1 MIFEF
6 SLSPRHRTSSP
17 NCLSLSRRAMA
28 IAWPTLFCCLTLC
41 PTPLHA
47 QSTTADVIGTATD
60 ASGAVI
66 PGATA
71 LLTDV
76 GTQEKRTAI
85 SNEAGQYTFTLL
97 KPSHYTLTVSG
108 KGFKTATIQDF
119 AIAAGDRARED
130 AHLTVGSED
139 QVVQVEAQ
147 APALQSDSSVLSS
160 TVTEKATQEL
170 PLNGRNFY
178 NLVQITAGA
187 TEGLNNGLASG
198 NRPDDRRL
206 TSSVSVNGQADVI
219 NNQLIDGMDNNE
231 RVIGSIGVRPS
242 VDAIQEVNIQTNTFS
257 AESGRSAGAIINV
270 ITKSGTNQLHGSAYE
285 FIRNDV
291 LNANPYKFGALIPKP
306 HFRQNQFG
314 GSIGGPILKDKTFF
328 FGDYEG
334 LRIVRGLNPTQT
346 TVPTAFERANPG
358 NFTDNPAIGTTVT
371 PSDKVG
377 LQYFNLF
384 PLPTSTA
391 LTNNYTVS
399 PANSQT
405 SDTADGRVDHRFSA
419 SDFGYVRYTFNR
431 VITNV
436 GGLFPSVTAA
446 GLTIAP
452 GGNLSSYAG
461 PAKSLAHQ
469 VQFNYIH
476 TFTPNL
482 LLELKAGYTFLNN
495 RQDPQNFGLA
505 PNTAF
510 GQSNINF
517 SSRTNELSPV
527 TISQGATLGGHPPIV
542 YLENTWQY
550 AGALSWTHG
559 KQSIKFGGGVIR
571 RQDTTTQTDSAS
583 GSWTFANFA
592 TLLTGTYSSLSRN
605 DILYQPHNRTWEP
618 HVYVQ
623 DDWHLAQNLTINLG
637 IRYDLFTPYTD
648 TNNILSNFD
657 TDTGKIVVAGTSGV
671 DGHGNVRVD
680 YSNLAPRV
688 GFAYTPFNKTVIR
701 GGFGLS
707 FAPEN
712 LTSGSALV
720 NQPFN
725 ATIGPCST
733 TSPCDASHK
742 YFADGLPVP
751 VANSATNPTGSVS
764 AALDPHFK
772 STYIEQFNLTAERE
786 FGGNIVTASYVGE
799 LGRRLAYYLPDVNAA
814 SPNSQSFVDPTAT
827 NLVVSTFNYNTLRP
841 YYGTSPGIT
850 GVPLFTSKGISSYN
864 ALQLVLK
871 RRLTK
876 GLDTSVSYTYSHN
889 LDDSETISN
898 DGGDAFGS
906 VPSLVPILE
915 YGNANLDMRHRA
927 TGAFNYSLPFGNGS
941 RGFRAVLAKSW
952 QANGVVSLNTGLPF
966 SITNIANRSG
976 TRPGTAN
983 TDRPN
988 QIASARV
995 AHPTVFQWFN
1005 TAAYQRQLGGQVG
1018 NEHRDQVSGPGL
1030 QRVDLSLFKT
1040 FTITERVNMEFR
1052 TEAFNVMNTAQFP
1065 FPNASFGNA
1074 AFGTI
1079 SSTANA
1085 YNPRLIQFAARFKF

>member
-1 MIFEF
+1 MISKTLLF
-6 SLSPRHRTSSP
+6 SIRRSSP
-17 NCLSLSRRAMA
+17 PRRCSLLQRAALLALPMA
-28 IAWPTLFCCLTLC
+28 FCGVMMTPATLL
-41 PTPLHA
+41 A
-47 QSTTADVIGTATD
+47 QNTTADVIGTATD
-60 ASGAVI
+60 ASGAVV
-66 PGATA
+66 PGATVQ
-71 LLTDV
+71 LTNV
-76 GTQEKRTAI
+76 STQEKKTAT

-97 KPSHYTLTVSG
+97 KPSHYTLTVTG
-108 KGFKTATIQDF
+108 KGFKTATIQEF
-119 AIAAGDRARED
+119 ALAAGDRARED

-147 APALQSDSSVLSS
+147 APALQSDSSVLSN

-206 TSSVSVNGQADVI
+206 TSSVSVNGQSDVI

-270 ITKSGTNQLHGSAYE
+270 ITKSGTNKLHGTVYE
-285 FIRNDV
+285 FFRNDV
-291 LNANPYKFGALIPKP
+291 LNANPYKFGAIIPKP
-306 HFRQNQFG
+306 HWRQNQFG
-314 GSIGGPILKDKTFF
+314 GSIGGPIVKDRTFF

-334 LRIVRGLNPTQT
+334 FRLVRGLNPTQT

-358 NFTDNPAIGTTVT
+358 NFTDNPAINTTVAV
-371 PSDKVG
+371 SDTAG
-377 LQYFNLF
+377 LRYFNLF

-391 LTNNYTVS
+391 LANNYTAS
-399 PANSQT
+399 PSNSQNG
-405 SDTADGRVDHRFSA
+405 DTADGRVDHQFSP
-419 SDFGYVRYTFNR
+419 SDSGYVRYTFNR
-431 VITNV
+431 VITKI

-495 RQDPQNFGLA
+495 RQDPENFGLA

-510 GQSNINF
+510 GQANINF
-517 SSRTNELSPV
+517 SPRTNELSPV

-550 AGALSWTHG
+550 AGAVSWAHG
-559 KQSIKFGGGVIR
+559 KQTIKMGGGVIR

-583 GSWTFANFA
+583 GSWTFVNFA

-605 DILYQPHNRTWEP
+605 DILFQPHNRTWEP

-623 DDWHLAQNLTINLG
+623 DDWHVAQSLTVNLG
-637 IRYDLFTPYTD
+637 IRYDLYTPYTD
-648 TNNILSNFD
+648 TKNILSNFD
-657 TDTGKIVVAGTSGV
+657 TDQGKIVVAGTAGV

-680 YSNLAPRV
+680 YSNLAPRI
-688 GFAYTPFNKTVIR
+688 GFAYTPMARTVIR

-733 TSPCDASHK
+733 TSPCDASHTH
-742 YFADGLPVP
+742 FGDGLPVP
-751 VANSATNPTGSVS
+751 VANSATNPTGAVS
-764 AALDPHFK
+764 AAVDPHFK

-786 FGGNIVTASYVGE
+786 FSGNVVTISYVGE
-799 LGRRLAYYLPDVNAA
+799 LGRRLAYYLPDVNEAT
-814 SPNSQSFVDPTAT
+814 PNSQSFVDPTAT
-827 NLVVSTFNYNTLRP
+827 NLVVSSFNYNTLRP
-841 YYGTSPGIT
+841 FYGTSPGVT
-850 GVPLFTSKGISSYN
+850 GVPYFTSKGVSSYN
-864 ALQLVLK
+864 SLQAVFK
-871 RRLTK
+871 RRLHK
-876 GLDTSVSYTYSHN
+876 GLDATVSYTYAHN
-889 LDDSETISN
+889 LDDSESISN
-898 DGGDAFGS
+898 NGGAGFGS
-906 VPSLVPILE
+906 VPSRVPTLE
-915 YGNANLDMRHRA
+915 YGNANLDVRHRA
-927 TGAFNYSLPFGNGS
+927 TGAFNYSLPFGEGAHGL
-941 RGFRAVLAKSW
+941 RGLLEKGW
-952 QANGVVSLNTGLPF
+952 QANGIVVLNTGLPF
-966 SITNIANRSG
+966 SVTNIANRSG
-976 TRPGTAN
+976 TRPGSAN

-988 QIASARV
+988 QIANARL
-995 AHPTVFQWFN
+995 ANPTVLQWFN
-1005 TAAYQRQLGGQVG
+1005 TAAFQRQQGGVVG
-1018 NEHRDQVSGPGL
+1018 NEHRNQISGPAL
-1030 QRVDLSLFKT
+1030 QRVDLSLFKN
-1040 FTITERVNMEFR
+1040 FPVTERVNMEFR
-1052 TEAFNVMNTAQFP
+1052 TEAFNVMNTAQFA
-1065 FPNASFGNA
+1065 FPNASLGNA

-1079 SSTANA
+1079 TSTANA
-1085 YNPRLIQFAARFKF
+1085 YNPRILQFAVRFKF